1 MSKFSKK
8 RRWGRAYT
16 PSGMGMASRG
26 SRGTS
31 GRCHQGIG
39 QCCCGLFGR
48 ICTTHAYITQRLATT
63 LQLWFVR
70 TADKPLQDLCELVKL
85 VNSARCT
92 ASAPHLAADSQEDLR
107 KQAASCELRALHAS
121 QLPAEKQTSGPDLAL
136 LRAPVSPAHPEHAII
151 SQALGRVPQR
161 TAQCLPQCGQR
172 LSGQLQGR
180 HALHERCLITGGW
193 MTAGRRGNA
202 QLHGLVPVPC
212 SCQALSTNLT
222 CLG

>member
-1 MSKFSKK
+1 LSKFSKK

-85 VNSARCT
+85 VNSARC
-92 ASAPHLAADSQEDLR
+92 AAVLRTLPPIPRNLR

-151 SQALGRVPQR
+151 RQALGRMP
-161 TAQCLPQCGQR
+161 
-172 LSGQLQGR
+172 
-180 HALHERCLITGGW
+180 
-193 MTAGRRGNA
+193 
-202 QLHGLVPVPC
+202 
-212 SCQALSTNLT
+212 
-222 CLG
+222 